1 MARPRKNEQ
10 ETALVADR
18 NVGVSSVIGKGVR
31 LNSVDEKQA
40 EKDLDEIK
48 LLLCGLD
55 EASRKI
61 DELADEFE
69 LNPMTVRHH
78 IVRCP
83 NCGNEKSLNFRIND
97 LNKPSKYMIDCL
109 SEENT
114 REIEAL
120 DEIRRLK
127 SIIEKTGEK
136 VKDIRPLFW
145 KNPNNSDLR
154 MECLCKWKEAE
165 RKLMGLRHLSYTNSY
180 SAIKGGC
187 GESFIVSLECEI
199 KIKTYATVVVES
211 SNLKEGKL

>member
-1 MARPRKNEQ
+1 MARPRKNE
-10 ETALVADR
+10 EESALIADKK
-18 NVGVSSVIGKGVR
+18 VGVSSALGKGVR

-48 LLLCGLD
+48 LLLWGLD

-69 LNPMTVRHH
+69 LSPMTIRHH

-83 NCGNEKSLNFRIND
+83 NCGNAKSLNFRIND

-114 REIEAL
+114 REIEVL
-120 DEIRRLK
+120 DEVRKLK
-127 SIIEKTGEK
+127 TIIEKTGEK
-136 VKDIRPLFW
+136 VKDIKPLFW
-145 KNPNNSDLR
+145 KNPNNSDIR
-154 MECLCKWKEAE
+154 MECLSRWEEAK

-187 GESFIVSLECEI
+187 GESFMVSLECEI
-199 KIKTYATVVVES
+199 KMKTYATVEVES
-211 SNLKEGKL
+211 SNVK